1 MGAIALIATN
11 PSAADWPSAGAD
23 LQNSR
28 YQSAPNNPIQSQNV
42 GKLKLKWTFA
52 TDGDVTAHPTVD
64 GDFLYFPDSAGFLY
78 KVNKNTGAQV
88 WKRPISDYTNI
99 PGDSARGSPAVAGDL
114 LILGNLIGRNIPLF
128 GQPVP
133 PSQPARVFAL
143 DKNSGNPVWSTKV
156 DQTDLAFVT
165 QSPIV
170 FNDTVYVGVA
180 ANEEVI
186 AAFKS
191 KADWQWQF
199 RSSTVA
205 LNVKT
210 GQIKWRT
217 FMIPPRPAGYVGNW
231 YAGAG
236 IWGSTGAVDQKNRLI
251 FMTTGN
257 NTMVSQTEID
267 CRSSQQQPP
276 STCSNPGNFVDA
288 VVALDLDTGAV
299 KWVNRGLDYDTY
311 NIACGLV
318 TPAFSI
324 PLPTPPFPPGLTPG
338 YPDNCPYPLNS
349 SLTGPDWD
357 FAQGAM
363 LLGDDLVGAG
373 QKSGVYWVFN
383 RKTGA
388 LVWRNQIVPGGITG
402 GMQWGSAFDG
412 SRIFVANANSGSGR
426 QGGPGPGVGGWAAM
440 DRKTGAVLWT
450 KPDPMGSRAEAAVS
464 ATNDVVFGCN
474 LAGTMFAMHAK
485 TGATL
490 WSYDSGGTCNAAA
503 SISDGMVFWGSG
515 NFSGFGTPKK
525 IFAFGL

>member
-1 MGAIALIATN
+1 
-11 PSAADWPSAGAD
+11 
-23 LQNSR
+23 
-28 YQSAPNNPIQSQNV
+28 
-42 GKLKLKWTFA
+42 
-52 TDGDVTAHPTVD
+52 
-64 GDFLYFPDSAGFLY
+64 
-78 KVNKNTGAQV
+78 
-88 WKRPISDYTNI
+88 
-99 PGDSARGSPAVAGDL
+99 
-114 LILGNLIGRNIPLF
+114 
-128 GQPVP
+128 VP
-133 PSQPARVFAL
+133 PSTPARVFAL
-143 DKNSGNPVWSTKV
+143 NKNTGNPVWSTRV

-199 RSSTVA
+199 RSSAVA
-205 LNVKT
+205 LDVKT
-210 GQIKWRT
+210 GKIKWQT
-217 FMIPPRPAGYVGNW
+217 FMIPPQ

-236 IWGSTGAVDQKNRLI
+236 IWGSTGAIDQKNRQI
-251 FMTTGN
+251 IMTTGN
-257 NTMVSQTEID
+257 NTMVSQSEID

-276 STCSNPGNFVDA
+276 STCSNPANFVDA
-288 VVALDLDTGAV
+288 VVALDLDTGAI
-299 KWVNRGLDYDTY
+299 KWVNRGLDFDTY

-318 TPAFSI
+318 TPGFSI
-324 PLPTPPFPPGLTPG
+324 PIPGALFLTPG

-474 LAGTMFAMHAK
+474 LAGTMFAMHAQ

-503 SISDGMVFWGSG
+503 SISDDMVFWGSG